1 MSSQTDPPGG
11 WATWTDEDGGRLI
24 LAFRPDVFDAERYP
38 AACLP
43 TIHVSNGPTRRRPGA
58 RSRPTDRWHVTL
70 RLEPE
75 VRVGDQTEYDSREAA
90 REAARDLAARF
101 DAGAVDYRDAYQVLD
116 GRRAYLDRL
125 DELTGRS

>member
-1 MSSQTDPPGG
+1 MTSQTDPPSG

-38 AACLP
+38 PPCLP
-43 TIHVSNGPTRRRPGA
+43 TVHVSNGPTRRRPGA
-58 RSRPTDRWHVTL
+58 RGRPTDRWHVTL

-75 VRVGDQTEYDSREAA
+75 VRVGDQTEYDSCESA
-90 REAARDLAARF
+90 REAARDLARRF
-101 DAGAVDYRDAYQVLD
+101 DAGEVDYRDAYQVLE

-125 DELTGRS
+125 DELTGRN

>member
-58 RSRPTDRWHVTL
+58 RSRPPDRWHVTL

-75 VRVGDQTEYDSREAA
+75 VRVGEQAVFDSREAA
-90 REAARDLAARF
+90 REAAADLAEQF
-101 DAGAVDYRDAYQVLD
+101 DAGELDYRDAYQVLD

-125 DELTGRS
+125 DDLTGRS

>member
-1 MSSQTDPPGG
+1 MSDRSDPPGG
-11 WATWTDEDGGRLI
+11 WTTWADEDGGRLI

-43 TIHVSNGPTRRRPGA
+43 TVHVSNGPTRRRPAA
-58 RSRPTDRWHVTL
+58 RRTPTDRWHVTL

-75 VRVGDQTEYDSREAA
+75 VRVGAQEEFDSRET
-90 REAARDLAARF
+90 ARDAAHDLARRF
-101 DAGAVDYRDAYQVLD
+101 DAGEVDYRDAYQVLD
-116 GRRAYLDRL
+116 DRRAYLDRL

>member
-1 MSSQTDPPGG
+1 MTDDSDPPGG
-11 WATWTDEDGGRLI
+11 WTTWTDEDGGRLI

-43 TIHVSNGPTRRRPGA
+43 TIHASNGPTRRRPGA
-58 RSRPTDRWHVTL
+58 RREPTDRWHVTL

-75 VRVGDQTEYDSREAA
+75 VRLGDREAFDSRERARAVAA
-90 REAARDLAARF
+90 DLAARF
-101 DAGAVDYRDAYQVLD
+101 DAGELPYRDAYQVLD

>member
-1 MSSQTDPPGG
+1 VSDQPDPPGG
-11 WATWTDEDGGRLI
+11 WATWTDEDDGRLI

-43 TIHVSNGPTRRRPGA
+43 TVHVSNGPTRRRPGA
-58 RSRPTDRWHVTL
+58 RGRPSDRWHVTL

-75 VRVGDQTEYDSREAA
+75 VRVGDRTEHDSREAA
-90 REAARDLAARF
+90 REAARDVARRF
-101 DAGAVDYRDAYQVLD
+101 DAGEVDYRAAYQVLD